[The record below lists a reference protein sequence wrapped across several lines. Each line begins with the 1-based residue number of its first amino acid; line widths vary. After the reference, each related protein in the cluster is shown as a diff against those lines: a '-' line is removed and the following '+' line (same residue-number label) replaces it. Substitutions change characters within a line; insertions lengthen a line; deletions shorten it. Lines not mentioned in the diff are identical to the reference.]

1 MRVWRVADSLHR
13 ERRAL
18 AIAVRELR
26 ARKSLRQEEVCG
38 IAGLGRNYLTMLE
51 SGRTNPS
58 FEAMVRVARGLGVS
72 FTDLAQVYEERLNDS
87 GASPAVSP
95 SVA

>member
-1 MRVWRVADSLHR
+1 MADPLHR

-26 ARKSLRQEEVCG
+26 ARRALKQEEVG
-38 IAGLGRNYLTMLE
+38 EAAGLGRNYLTTLE

-58 FEAMVRVARGLGVS
+58 FDALVRLSHGLGVPLS
-72 FTDLAQVYEERLNDS
+72 ELVRVYEERLND
-87 GASPAVSP
+87 
-95 SVA
+95 